1 VTAAGGLSAG
11 ASPEAEEPEIL
22 LVPLTR
28 PRAPRG
34 AAAPGPSIPEA
45 LNTDDGNPI
54 VANAVGIDKD
64 GVDDEAFETAGSTSL
79 TPSENP

>member
-1 VTAAGGLSAG
+1 MAAGGLSAG

-28 PRAPRG
+28 PRSPRG

-45 LNTDDGNPI
+45 LNSDEGNPT
-54 VANAVGIDKD
+54 VANAVGIDTD
-64 GVDDEAFETAGSTSL
+64 GVDDEAFETAGSSRL
-79 TPSENP
+79 TPNENP